1 MNEIGSDILVDY
13 GGARTLGAGTAGR
26 SGDSGFAV
34 LLSEMLKEQAS
45 SQLSGAVSD
54 SGLSSLSALCGIST
68 GGDTSGSL
76 PTALWSG
83 EGDTDSQLGIMLVY
97 MLMNSESDSGSML
110 LSSLLTAAA
119 KSGSTSPL
127 SAFISDAGADSPA
140 VTPSPVTADAG
151 SEQVPAAAWVPTNP
165 DITGDEGCRSAS
177 LLGSIIRQFDVE
189 SSARYAPYKRGN
201 DTYCNIFVW
210 DVTSALGAEIPHYV
224 DPSTGQPRHYPDTAG
239 AMELDANATCD
250 WLSRHGCRYGWTEV
264 GAEEAQAYANSGHPA
279 VTAWKNPSGGAGHVQ
294 VVCPSEN
301 GAYDSVRGVTVAQ
314 SGAHNCEYT
323 YISSVYSSNSLS
335 QVHYYV
341 HA

>member
-1 MNEIGSDILVDY
+1 MQLTDAVKGGDFSSPAALGTMGS
-13 GGARTLGAGTAGR
+13 GENA
-26 SGDSGFAV
+26 
-34 LLSEMLKEQAS
+34 
-45 SQLSGAVSD
+45 
-54 SGLSSLSALCGIST
+54 LSSLLTLFS
-68 GGDTSGSL
+68 GGED
-76 PTALWSG
+76 A
-83 EGDTDSQLGIMLVY
+83 DSQLGIMLLY
-97 MLMNSESDSGSML
+97 MLMNSDSDSSYMM
-110 LSSLLTAAA
+110 LSSLLSAAA
-119 KSGSTSPL
+119 KDKSAADL
-127 SAFISDAGADSPA
+127 SALMTDAGAYMTDGLSSS
-140 VTPSPVTADAG
+140 VFSYG
-151 SEQVPAAAWVPTNP
+151 SYGDPVPAMAWIPSNP
-165 DITGDEGCRSAS
+165 DVTGDESCRSS
-177 LLGSIIRQFDVE
+177 ELLNTIIRQFDVE
-189 SSARYAPYKRGN
+189 NSERYIPYRHGN